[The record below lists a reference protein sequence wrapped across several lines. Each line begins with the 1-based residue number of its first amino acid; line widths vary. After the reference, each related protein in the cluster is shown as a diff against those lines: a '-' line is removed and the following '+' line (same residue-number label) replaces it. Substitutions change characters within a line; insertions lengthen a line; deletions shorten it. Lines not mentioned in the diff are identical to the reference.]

1 MSSDLLKVTWLV
13 SGRARKPCSR
23 ACQEEP
29 TRTHEPGE
37 VSLNEE
43 KQAQGVGRSIP
54 GRKHKLKELWQWNP
68 AAGVVRG

>member
-1 MSSDLLKVTWLV
+1 MSNDLPKVTWLV

-29 TRTHEPGE
+29 RRTREPGE
-37 VSLNEE
+37 GSLNEE
-43 KQAQGVGRSIP
+43 KQAQSVAQSIP